1 MNKTKQI
8 FLTII
13 FILFFFSMSGIKV
26 FAHDSYFLAVTIDD
40 GSDMYR
46 GEIVSESGKKTHREV
61 ELGDFI
67 QWINKK
73 DHKMKGTKLPA
84 KNADKEPN
92 DVYHI
97 SPNSSGTMLFYTFPG
112 IHKTGMWVDTV
123 NASDKDLAL
132 AQRVVDY
139 PLTGLNDAISFIISE
154 TGWTRSS
161 STDSIRDIGMHLGNY
176 DESFKVNGKTVHA
189 TRSNVSGKVIKD
201 MGIKA
206 NDYVKITID
215 GTSKTFVYRCYKGYI
230 YPKNEEKNDPLYYMG
245 SDRYEKYRNNL
256 EKNGE
261 IYHMTWRM
269 LVLQGNYNYDGG
281 NTYSNISNITAPSE
295 FENTF
300 VNFADGALNSIRN
313 MLGLYSM
320 EELMSNSG
328 TRDANYN
335 LGMFPS
341 TWTNSAVLLH
351 IICQMIA
358 WAMIGFSIIKMLW
371 KKQMAT
377 MNVTEKISLQE
388 GIKNLILCGVLLGS
402 FTLLF
407 NFIARLN
414 YRLVDLFSSSTTNLH
429 FVKAAGASS
438 TMGGF
443 VVAFAVFVITVYFNF
458 YYIVRAATLAIL
470 YGIAPLCIY
479 TLSLGGKIAG
489 TFTTFLKELLG
500 NLFMQ
505 TIHAIC
511 LAFFS
516 NVFISG
522 NTRTLEQ
529 IVIMYSFI
537 PIGNFVRKKVFG
549 LEDGIASSTAQ
560 HMQTQLGD
568 GINAARENLGR
579 SKNHGSSRGGNSM
592 TDGSL
597 NQVIDAKVSKSTGN
611 SDITMK
617 DSSKGGYEETARGKT
632 TVGYDKNTT
641 GLKGISGASNQPVFS
656 SLKQGLKAG
665 GNVAMAA
672 GKVGLGLGVG
682 VVDPNTGASL
692 IGSAGSNLGRA
703 RQNMI
708 NAKDTFSTNSAL
720 LNAKDKN
727 GVSQVRYGKD
737 LTSFK
742 LDGGFDNN
750 GTFVSNEGVDNNQN
764 LNQHNIKEYGAMYR
778 AQKHL
783 ANYTGNFNKISTSDI
798 ENAYAKT
805 DNQGNRMINSNE
817 KEILTNMVKN
827 QVRLNKNE
835 DGSYSVLRRSEDLQQ
850 MRNPYDRVDPMANL
864 ETLRGKKDNADKF
877 SHRENVSRH
886 PTSRK

>member
-1 MNKTKQI
+1 
-8 FLTII
+8 
-13 FILFFFSMSGIKV
+13 
-26 FAHDSYFLAVTIDD
+26 
-40 GSDMYR
+40 
-46 GEIVSESGKKTHREV
+46 
-61 ELGDFI
+61 
-67 QWINKK
+67 
-73 DHKMKGTKLPA
+73 
-84 KNADKEPN
+84 
-92 DVYHI
+92 
-97 SPNSSGTMLFYTFPG
+97 
-112 IHKTGMWVDTV
+112 
-123 NASDKDLAL
+123 
-132 AQRVVDY
+132 
-139 PLTGLNDAISFIISE
+139 
-154 TGWTRSS
+154 
-161 STDSIRDIGMHLGNY
+161 
-176 DESFKVNGKTVHA
+176 
-189 TRSNVSGKVIKD
+189 
-201 MGIKA
+201 
-206 NDYVKITID
+206 
-215 GTSKTFVYRCYKGYI
+215 
-230 YPKNEEKNDPLYYMG
+230 
-245 SDRYEKYRNNL
+245 
-256 EKNGE
+256 
-261 IYHMTWRM
+261 
-269 LVLQGNYNYDGG
+269 
-281 NTYSNISNITAPSE
+281 
-295 FENTF
+295 
-300 VNFADGALNSIRN
+300 
-313 MLGLYSM
+313 
-320 EELMSNSG
+320 
-328 TRDANYN
+328 
-335 LGMFPS
+335 
-341 TWTNSAVLLH
+341 
-351 IICQMIA
+351 
-358 WAMIGFSIIKMLW
+358 
-371 KKQMAT
+371 
-377 MNVTEKISLQE
+377 
-388 GIKNLILCGVLLGS
+388 
-402 FTLLF
+402 
-407 NFIARLN
+407 
-414 YRLVDLFSSSTTNLH
+414 
-429 FVKAAGASS
+429 
-438 TMGGF
+438 
-443 VVAFAVFVITVYFNF
+443 
-458 YYIVRAATLAIL
+458 
-470 YGIAPLCIY
+470 
-479 TLSLGGKIAG
+479 
-489 TFTTFLKELLG
+489 
-500 NLFMQ
+500 
-505 TIHAIC
+505 
-511 LAFFS
+511 
-516 NVFISG
+516 
-522 NTRTLEQ
+522 
-529 IVIMYSFI
+529 
-537 PIGNFVRKKVFG
+537 
-549 LEDGIASSTAQ
+549 
-560 HMQTQLGD
+560 MQTQLGD